1 ALGDDTI
8 FPGTVWAATYGSNAI
23 TVFEPTDLVCLLPGD
38 EGYDPLADYD
48 GDGFTNQ
55 DELDNGTNI
64 CSQSSKPTD
73 NDGDFISDLNDA
85 DDDNDGIPDVNDAFA
100 IDASNGLNTSLPVSY
115 PFWNNDPGTGMF
127 GLGFTGLMLDPS
139 GSTDYLTQF
148 DEDDL
153 SCGGAAGKATL
164 DEVTAG
170 DALEGFNNQD
180 NAFQFGIAVDTNSN
194 PFTIQAKIESPFF
207 GINGSQTEPINFQSY
222 GIQIGTGD
230 QDNYLKVVL
239 MNGTSAADTEHGLQ
253 ILLEDNGIV
262 THNATFDVPGI
273 LSANA
278 LQLFISIDP
287 ASQTAQPF
295 YSIDSGAT
303 LHLLGSPV
311 VLPSG
316 FLDPMD
322 SKGLAVGLI
331 STSRAVS
338 GSNPFTAT
346 WDYIEVYENQ
356 NGVLSLHPNPLDFG
370 LTPVANSTRTKYLSL
385 TNEGGPTDD
394 PITITAI
401 VFTGADAGLFSNN
414 TVLPLV
420 LNPGLSLDLP
430 INFASDMTLGTKTA
444 TLEITHSG
452 AVEPVTLPVSGQLTD
467 IFTPVFRMN
476 TGGPEVAAS
485 DGGPDWIQNMFNGS
499 IVGANY
505 TITSGSSFTIA
516 V

>member
-1 ALGDDTI
+1 
-8 FPGTVWAATYGSNAI
+8 
-23 TVFEPTDLVCLLPGD
+23 
-38 EGYDPLADYD
+38 
-48 GDGFTNQ
+48 
-55 DELDNGTNI
+55 
-64 CSQSSKPTD
+64 
-73 NDGDFISDLNDA
+73 
-85 DDDNDGIPDVNDAFA
+85 
-100 IDASNGLNTSLPVSY
+100 
-115 PFWNNDPGTGMF
+115 
-127 GLGFTGLMLDPS
+127 
-139 GSTDYLTQF
+139 
-148 DEDDL
+148 
-153 SCGGAAGKATL
+153 
-164 DEVTAG
+164 
-170 DALEGFNNQD
+170 
-180 NAFQFGIAVDTNSN
+180 
-194 PFTIQAKIESPFF
+194 
-207 GINGSQTEPINFQSY
+207 
-222 GIQIGTGD
+222 
-230 QDNYLKVVL
+230 
-239 MNGTSAADTEHGLQ
+239 
-253 ILLEDNGIV
+253 
-262 THNATFDVPGI
+262 
-273 LSANA
+273 
-278 LQLFISIDP
+278 SIDP
-287 ASQTAQPF
+287 VSQTAQPF

-516 V
+516 VEDLQDYSLRDSSIPTYMDETTYYNLMHSQRSESATTDQMIFAINLPNGEYIVNFYGANIYNGTSEPNERIYSVNIEGERRIVDLDLSGRVGHRIGGMIQNNITITDGELEISFFRNLENPLISALEVLGVEYPSIQVSPISTVSSCEYN